1 MQQSESR
8 LGSTTDVQKSHFTT
22 DDFGPEKILDADKL
36 NAEMTRFQAFSHS
49 TTQVHEENPILTFC
63 WMMWCHFNIMSAPKT
78 TEIIRRKLLL
88 LFHVVSMF
96 VKVGED
102 CVDHPRG
109 DRFVR
114 SPVVTQDSLLYGP
127 TSMHPFIAVRKSA
140 WHSSSGFLASTLLS
154 SNLSDLCRLHIHH
167 LWPWHTDHSSSAGTS
182 SFSF

>member
-22 DDFGPEKILDADKL
+22 EDFGPKKFSTPIKRTLKWRDFRLFLIQPPKCMKKIPCLL
-36 NAEMTRFQAFSHS
+36 
-49 TTQVHEENPILTFC
+49 FC
-63 WMMWCHFNIMSAPKT
+63 WMMWCHFNLMSAPKT

-88 LFHVVSMF
+88 FHVVSMF
-96 VKVGED
+96 VKVDED
-102 CVDHPRG
+102 CVDHPQG

-114 SPVVTQDSLLYGP
+114 SPVVTQDSLLYAP
-127 TSMHPFIAVRKSA
+127 TSMHPMIAVRKSA

-182 SFSF
+182 SFSC